1 MSFQQIHELFGQ
13 GMLWVCLVAV
23 VVCAL
28 AGMALLLGR
37 ISASPTF
44 RSSRLRSGGIG
55 LVLLAVAMLFNS
67 YPTNADKNRANGSVP
82 PSYPFAQEPVPRS
95 GVDGGA
101 AGSFS
106 IDVVTDFDGVPVFS
120 AWTNSLDVLC
130 ITGIAVGQ
138 SSVWMRVSWPINESL
153 PSSSLDVFS
162 ASECNTN
169 IWTFCDSVSVL
180 AATNEIVIVA
190 SIAGSPISALGRHFF
205 RVGTKVDSDG
215 DGLSDAFE
223 RLVSQT
229 DPLASDTDGDG
240 LSDGWEYENGLD
252 PNLWPDAYSDADGD
266 GIPNLYEFH
275 NGTQPQVP
283 DAELVER
290 IVAGGSGTNAVATL
304 SAALAASSPYS
315 VIEVADGV
323 HEGPGWSGFS
333 ITLPNYPVLIT
344 SSDGGRS
351 RRAIIRH
358 AEQMAAMY
366 LNATQTTHT
375 VVQGLCYDLVA
386 TNGAQ
391 VAFWCGG
398 NLPWSGPP
406 AGGMFRDIYVRMPNP
421 GVEYEGWFFRH
432 YESNEVVIASCTVNA
447 YGATSARGIYAV
459 DSPPM
464 SVENC
469 TFVNFPSNEGGLGYG
484 IQYESTAQNWGGA
497 PDPIPLEIVN
507 CLFDASFT
515 NAYALAPLE
524 NGVAYDVSMINCV
537 VPSLLEYEADFTYG
551 LIVTNAR
558 VSFSGH
564 IAADSPVRGAG
575 VSSLFAPLDIDG
587 QDRAAVPDIGADQFV
602 PEVATLDAD
611 CDGIPDADEDWVYGS
626 DPFFPDSDWDGSP
639 DGAEIANGTD
649 PLDRLSHFANV
660 ALTVT
665 NTFPSASVTNYFGFS
680 MSAAGWDVTNVYA
693 ATTWGA
699 SSNVVATTA
708 GLYGKAFSDLNRNGI
723 YDEDADVIR
732 IVCLESQ
739 YAIVNAIISLG
750 DIDGDGVSD
759 ARERNE
765 GTDPYDGDNFR
776 MDLTVHVVDRD
787 RSHGVT
793 NYLAWSINVSLSLT
807 NVSEW
812 VCVSEWMNDMSICT
826 NVIDGKVYL
835 VGYRDLNAS
844 GGYDYGIDIPLAQG
858 FPRYYNKGE
867 ATFAIGDADGDGVL
881 DSEEFDNG
889 CDPTDSKSYFYG
901 GHLEIEGVFAT
912 TNLLLAQVYFGTNSI
927 LGPVVQSNTTFSL
940 DVPHLEA
947 TNAERIAV
955 HFWDDINSDGVENN
969 DETHTHY
976 ILQPFG
982 SAMTSRGVLH
992 MGQFDGDGDGM
1003 PDWWT
1008 HHWNLHG
1015 SKNDDDDGDG
1025 VINLHEWWLGS
1036 CPTNIMDYSASS
1048 ALYSL
1053 ANSIDRR
1060 LLGREA
1066 TLQAKARFIPYTR
1079 ASVLAGNASNTN
1091 CWAYGIDVS
1100 SVSPWNSWH
1109 SQFEAGTAISRRHVA
1124 FAKHFIFYSG
1134 SGARMIYFLDN
1145 NSGVH
1150 ANRVIDVIKHPQV
1163 DIAIGLLEADLPCG
1177 ISTAKILPE
1186 DYCKYMLDGRG
1197 LPILSFD
1204 QEEHALVHDIGELS
1218 ASVVGADPVLN
1229 SRAMFSE
1236 VIISGDS
1243 GNPRFLV
1250 LGDEVVLLNLFWGG
1264 GYGSGPSFAH
1274 YKSDVQE
1281 MMDILSRRNALEPSN
1296 YHLEEA
1302 DFSGFATVSGR
1313 ELTTVQGG
1321 EGGN

>member
-1 MSFQQIHELFGQ
+1 M
-13 GMLWVCLVAV
+13 W
-23 VVCAL
+23 
-28 AGMALLLGR
+28 
-37 ISASPTF
+37 
-44 RSSRLRSGGIG
+44 
-55 LVLLAVAMLFNS
+55 FNS

-101 AGSFS
+101 AGPFS

-162 ASECNTN
+162 ASDCDTN

-180 AATNEIVIVA
+180 AVTNEIVVAA

-229 DPLASDTDGDG
+229 DPLASDSDGDG
-240 LSDGWEYENGLD
+240 LPDGWEYENGLD

-275 NGTQPQVP
+275 NGIQPQVP
-283 DAELVER
+283 DAELVEC

-358 AEQMAAMY
+358 TTQYAAMY

-391 VAFWCGG
+391 MAFWCGG

-406 AGGMFRDIYVRMPNP
+406 AGGMFRNIYVRMPNP

-432 YESNEVVIASCTVNA
+432 YESNEVVLASCTINA

-484 IQYESTAQNWGGA
+484 IQYESTVQNWGGA

-602 PEVATLDAD
+602 PGAETLDTD
-611 CDGIPDADEDWVYGS
+611 GDGISDVDEDWVYGS
-626 DPFFPDSDWDGSP
+626 DPFFADSDGDGSP
-639 DGAEIANGTD
+639 DGAEISNGTD

-732 IVCLESQ
+732 IVCLESE

-759 ARERNE
+759 ARERGD
-765 GTDPYDGDNFR
+765 GTDPYDRDNFLLR
-776 MDLTVHVVDRD
+776 ATV
-787 RSHGVT
+787 
-793 NYLAWSINVSLSLT
+793 
-807 NVSEW
+807 
-812 VCVSEWMNDMSICT
+812 
-826 NVIDGKVYL
+826 K
-835 VGYRDLNAS
+835 
-844 GGYDYGIDIPLAQG
+844 
-858 FPRYYNKGE
+858 
-867 ATFAIGDADGDGVL
+867 VL
-881 DSEEFDNG
+881 DSDAGAGITNFIEHFMLQNDAAPVASNAFVTATKNYPVSGIVTEGRIYVRGFRDIDRNG
-889 CDPTDSKSYFYG
+889 VYDA
-901 GHLEIEGVFAT
+901 GVD
-912 TNLLLAQVYFGTNSI
+912 GS
-927 LGPVVQSNTTFSL
+927 FSL
-940 DVPHLEA
+940 DLTRGNNGATVNLTIGDSDGDNILDSVEMSEGSSPMDRLNYCFNCLVEIGDVFTTTNGLSAQAMCGDDCIYGPAVMTNSTLTLDLGHLVA
-947 TNAERIAV
+947 TNGERV
-955 HFWDDINSDGVENN
+955 VVYFWDDYDGNATR
-969 DETHTHY
+969 DEY
-976 ILQPFG
+976 EPF
-982 SAMTSRGVLH
+982 TSVAVYPRAHDVQYVCSLPYG
-992 MGQFDGDGDGM
+992 GFDANADGLL
-1003 PDWWT
+1003 DWWQLY
-1008 HHWNLHG
+1008 HRL
-1015 SKNDDDDGDG
+1015 DDGAYADTDCDG
-1025 VINLHEWWLGS
+1025 LINLHEYWAGCDPLVPDGS
-1036 CPTNIMDYSASS
+1036 NTLLSVMSRSVDDLIASASS
-1048 ALYSL
+1048 IDSL
-1053 ANSIDRR
+1053 HRFENYQTNGLS
-1060 LLGREA
+1060 LL
-1066 TLQAKARFIPYTR
+1066 F
-1079 ASVLAGNASNTN
+1079 VSNTN
-1091 CWAYGIDVS
+1091 CWGRSIDFS
-1100 SVSPWNSWH
+1100 CASMWNDAGHDIWGGPCERW
-1109 SQFEAGTAISRRHVA
+1109 QMAGTAISRRHVICA
-1124 FAKHFIFYSG
+1124 RHYSVPN
-1134 SGARMIYFLDN
+1134 GATLYFMSTSNVVVARQVVSQKNVGYDTDIHVCVLDT
-1145 NSGVH
+1145 
-1150 ANRVIDVIKHPQV
+1150 
-1163 DIAIGLLEADLPCG
+1163 DLPDS
-1177 ISTAKILPE
+1177 IVPAKILSA
-1186 DYCKYMLDGRG
+1186 DYENFIRSARG
-1197 LPILSFD
+1197 LPLVTID
-1204 QEEHALVHDIGELS
+1204 QEEKLLLS
-1218 ASVVGADPVLN
+1218 ESNDLSNYAGRANSSGGMMPRVG
-1229 SRAMFSE
+1229 RRSE
-1236 VIISGDS
+1236 FYEPIVSGDS
-1243 GNPRFLV
+1243 GSPRFAIV
-1250 LGDEVVLLNLFWGG
+1250 GNKAVLLYLMHYGG
-1264 GYGSGPSFAH
+1264 GGSGCFVTH
-1274 YKSDVQE
+1274 YKDEIQQA
-1281 MMDILSRRNALEPSN
+1281 MNDLCNG
-1296 YHLEEA
+1296 YYLEEMDMSPYQDLSQA
-1302 DFSGFATVSGR
+1302 PR
-1313 ELTTVQGG
+1313 
-1321 EGGN
+1321 